1 MSLPTYPRKENGDGN
16 HISAIEMMFG
26 RLPSAENPV
35 HVKVDGTAITF
46 TGYSP
51 SGETLYWCFSQNYVD
66 HVTRDVYTGNVWDDW
81 VNDRLMPVR
90 VEYLAADEAVYNKEE
105 KESFEAAMERDTSEF
120 LTDSDANE
128 AR

>member
-1 MSLPTYPRKENGDGN
+1 
-16 HISAIEMMFG
+16 
-26 RLPSAENPV
+26 
-35 HVKVDGTAITF
+35 
-46 TGYSP
+46 
-51 SGETLYWCFSQNYVD
+51 
-66 HVTRDVYTGNVWDDW
+66 VTRDVYTGNVWDDY

>member
-66 HVTRDVYTGNVWDDW
+66 HG
-81 VNDRLMPVR
+81 P
-90 VEYLAADEAVYNKEE
+90 
-105 KESFEAAMERDTSEF
+105 SEV
-120 LTDSDANE
+120 
-128 AR
+128 